1 MRGSPKGVA
10 AHAFVP
16 GNVPD
21 AADYTAG
28 DGDDVAPNVPGD
40 GESFCGDALGGTGL
54 ECCGEWES
62 VGHCVRSE
70 EIVSPDLH
78 LRAANPRDPKF
89 TLEGSSE
96 KALQSTAKIHG
107 MQKAHAM

>member
-1 MRGSPKGVA
+1 
-10 AHAFVP
+10 
-16 GNVPD
+16 
-21 AADYTAG
+21 
-28 DGDDVAPNVPGD
+28 
-40 GESFCGDALGGTGL
+40 
-54 ECCGEWES
+54 
-62 VGHCVRSE
+62 VRSE

-78 LRAANPRDPKF
+78 LRAANPRDHKF